1 MSGAGQKGVLA
12 ARKQT
17 PQRKAGAGLSSL
29 FKIYTDDTPGVK
41 VGPTTVLVVS
51 LIYMAAVVI
60 LHIVAKLRAV
70 TATPASAEL

>member
-12 ARKQT
+12 RKQT
-17 PQRKAGAGLSSL
+17 PQRKQGGLSSL
-29 FKIYTDDTPGVK
+29 FKVYTDDTPGIK
-41 VGPTTVLVVS
+41 VGPTTVLVMS
-51 LIYMAAVVI
+51 LIYMAMVVV

>member
-1 MSGAGQKGVLA
+1 MSGSSSQKGVL

-17 PQRKAGAGLSSL
+17 PQRKTGGFSSL

-51 LIYMAAVVI
+51 LIYMATVVV
-60 LHIVAKLRAV
+60 LHIFAKLRAV
-70 TATPASAEL
+70 TAAPASAEL

>member
-1 MSGAGQKGVLA
+1 MSSVSQKGVL

-17 PQRKAGAGLSSL
+17 PQRKTGGLSSL

-41 VGPTTVLVVS
+41 VGPTTVLVMS
-51 LIYMAAVVI
+51 LIYMAVVVV

-70 TATPASAEL
+70 TAAPASAEL